1 MNQKLHLA
9 IGTRFFIL
17 LALSACSA
25 ATPIVSEWRNPAQA
39 PGSFK
44 RVMIAGPSGNASVQR
59 SFEDEFV
66 AQLAAAGVEAVP
78 SYRYVP
84 ESEAISE
91 NSLRRVAHEAG
102 ADGLLFMRPVK
113 VEEKVNYPTIGPELS
128 FGVFGS
134 NAGAGWSGIPG
145 SSGPTR
151 YNEYT
156 SEIALHDLAK
166 NELAWTGTVKT
177 KEPGNVQTAI
187 KSYVETVTK
196 ALAAQNL
203 FPKK

>member
-1 MNQKLHLA
+1 MFTRGTETTEKYAKNHLLGKRWIMNQKLHLA

-91 NSLRRVAHEAG
+91 NSLRRVAQEAG

-128 FGVFGS
+128 FGIFGS
-134 NAGAGWSGIPG
+134 
-145 SSGPTR
+145 
-151 YNEYT
+151 
-156 SEIALHDLAK
+156 
-166 NELAWTGTVKT
+166 
-177 KEPGNVQTAI
+177 
-187 KSYVETVTK
+187 
-196 ALAAQNL
+196 
-203 FPKK
+203 